1 MTHTAPEGGLFVW
14 AALPE
19 GQSALSLFDRA
30 VENNVAFVPGTHF
43 YPEGGHENTFRLN
56 FSNSPVDV
64 IETGHETIGRT
75 DINAIRTRYPARAW
89 LYRANHL

>member
-30 VENNVAFVPGTHF
+30 VENNVAFVPARTSIPKAGTK
-43 YPEGGHENTFRLN
+43 
-56 FSNSPVDV
+56 
-64 IETGHETIGRT
+64 
-75 DINAIRTRYPARAW
+75 TRSV
-89 LYRANHL
+89 